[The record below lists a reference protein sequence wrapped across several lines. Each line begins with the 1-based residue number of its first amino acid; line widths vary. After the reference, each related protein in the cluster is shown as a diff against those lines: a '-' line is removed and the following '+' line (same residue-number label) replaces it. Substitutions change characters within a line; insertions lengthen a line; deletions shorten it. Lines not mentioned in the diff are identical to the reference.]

1 MSYQDILD
9 EKDESVKNAKKF
21 VNFIKANFSNCEIR
35 SSKQARLITL
45 LNEENDLFDRLNRI
59 NYAEISKELSEL
71 KERICFVI
79 LDIKD
84 EITKDLEDKNYEIYK
99 GAANSDEERLEK
111 IKNELLLIRILRAV
125 LASTR
130 QI

>member
-9 EKDESVKNAKKF
+9 EKDESVKNARKF
-21 VNFIKANFSNCEIR
+21 VNFLKANFSNCEIR

-84 EITKDLEDKNYEIYK
+84 EITKDFEDKNYEIYK